1 MSGSDSDQRETPT
14 PARSECEFYHAMDF
28 PDGESVAGVWD
39 IRGQFDQYIGH
50 YPISGKTVLDVGT
63 ASGFLA
69 FEAEK
74 RGARVTAIDAL
85 RATEFERVPFAGSLH
100 QTDRCAW
107 AARMAKWHQGIKNGF
122 WFARRKYAS
131 NVEMVYLP
139 LAELPFWGRRFD
151 VVIAGAIIEHLANP
165 VPVLADL
172 AAIANEA
179 VIIAFTPVDDTD
191 DQIMRTMNDW
201 SNPRY
206 DYTWWSLSRGLYR
219 RVFANV
225 GFDVEFVTSVAR
237 FVGTEPPPAPATRE
251 HAHPTIIARRR
262 AGAVLETFHIHDNAH
277 AVLHERTDATLA
289 RQRRGGLRALRRV
302 VPAMLRSLRRAIPG
316 RLRSLRREIRF
327 WASAIRAHDN
337 ADAALRKHALSFTTP
352 PGEGQYAISIY
363 CHRMSAGAAVE
374 LDVQIDSGAVG
385 IGFNEP
391 TLSRSPSEEILI
403 RAEDGR
409 KKVRIV
415 LAEAIPR
422 AVLAVRNVSGNG
434 KSQGTVFSVDNF

>member
-1 MSGSDSDQRETPT
+1 MSGSDSDQSETPT
-14 PARSECEFYHAMDF
+14 PARSECEFYHSMDF

-85 RATEFERVPFAGSLH
+85 HATEFERIPFAGSLH
-100 QTDRCAW
+100 QTDRRAW
-107 AARMAKWHQGIKNGF
+107 AAGMAKWHQGIKNGF

-262 AGAVLETFHIHDNAH
+262 AGAVLETFHLHDNAH
-277 AVLHERTDATLA
+277 AVLHEQTDATLLS
-289 RQRRGGLRALRRV
+289 QRRGGLRSLRRLI
-302 VPAMLRSLRRAIPG
+302 PGRLRSLRRMIPG

-391 TLSRSPSEEILI
+391 TLSRSLSEEILI

-415 LAEAIPR
+415 LAEAMPR

-434 KSQGTVFSVDNF
+434 KSQGTVFSVDNI

>member
-1 MSGSDSDQRETPT
+1 MLDSSSNHIETPT
-14 PARSECEFYHAMDF
+14 PARSECVFYHAMDF

-85 RATEFERVPFAGSLH
+85 HATEFERIPFAGSLH
-100 QTDRCAW
+100 QTDRRAW
-107 AARMAKWHQGIKNGF
+107 AAGMAKWHQGIKNGF

-251 HAHPTIIARRR
+251 HARPTIIARRR
-262 AGAVLETFHIHDNAH
+262 AGAVLETFHLHNNAH
-277 AVLHERTDATLA
+277 AVLHEQTDATSPQ
-289 RQRRGGLRALRRV
+289 QRRSG
-302 VPAMLRSLRRAIPG
+302 
-316 RLRSLRREIRF
+316 LRSLRREILGRLRALKRAISF
-327 WASAIRAHDN
+327 RRSAIRAYDKV
-337 ADAALRKHALSFTTP
+337 DATLRKHALSFTTP

-391 TLSRSPSEEILI
+391 TLSRSLSEEILI

-415 LAEAIPR
+415 LAEAMPR

-434 KSQGTVFSVDNF
+434 KSQGTVLAINVIKQIAPV

>member
-1 MSGSDSDQRETPT
+1 MSGSDSDQRETPA

-39 IRGQFDQYIGH
+39 IRGRFDQYIGN

-85 RATEFERVPFAGSLH
+85 YPTEFERIPFAASLH
-100 QTDRCAW
+100 QTDRRAW
-107 AARMAKWHQGIKNGF
+107 AVGIVKWHQGIKNGF
-122 WFARRKYAS
+122 WFARRKFAS

-237 FVGTEPPPAPATRE
+237 SVGTEPPPAPAARE

-277 AVLHERTDATLA
+277 AVLHEQTDATSPQ
-289 RQRRGGLRALRRV
+289 QRRDG
-302 VPAMLRSLRRAIPG
+302 LRSLRRLIPAM
-316 RLRSLRREIRF
+316 LRSLRREIRF
-327 WASAIRAHDN
+327 WASAIRARDN

-352 PGEGQYAISIY
+352 PGQGHYAISIY

-391 TLSRSPSEEILI
+391 TLSRSLSEEILI

-415 LAEAIPR
+415 LAEAMPR
-422 AVLAVRNVSGNG
+422 AVLAIRNVSGNG
-434 KSQGTVFSVDNF
+434 KSQGTVFSVDNI